1 MEAVASQ
8 PAVVPGVSADVT
20 PVAGGTSMT
29 ALPSAMKELA
39 RFFLNLSGSSSL
51 GASGDSAGVTA
62 SGAALGDLAG
72 PSSSASGAA
81 TFCGTAAPPAGAGVL
96 PDASDALPSV
106 SGERR
111 RRVRSRSR
119 DRRSRSSSDRTGFYS
134 RLFLVEKATGGWRP
148 VIDLSHLNDFVQLTP
163 FKMETVASVLL
174 SVREG
179 DFLASLDLKDAY
191 FQIPIH
197 GSSRKLLRFMSE
209 GTVYQFKALCFG
221 LSTAPQVF
229 TRVFAAVSAWAHA
242 RGIRLLRYLDDWL
255 VLSSSEKKAK
265 ESIRELLSLC
275 RTLGIVINEKK
286 SDLVPSQSAK
296 YLGMTIDT
304 GAGKVFPSLARVE
317 KFLAVAERFCSMQS
331 PPAQLWQVILGHLA
345 SLERLVPHG
354 RLRMRS
360 LQWHLK
366 SQWSP
371 ESDPPSLPVALP
383 EEARRDLSWWMVRDH
398 LLVGVRFG
406 TPAPDLHLYSDASS
420 SGWGAHLLDQN
431 VSGVLSAQEKLL
443 HINLLEMKALFLAL
457 QAFQEDVAG
466 HHVTAMCD
474 NSTVVAYV
482 NKTGGHG
489 VEASVF
495 VDQPPSEMDGVFRRP
510 SRSEV
515 SSRRVQRPGRCTQ
528 PSRASCGDR
537 VVSPPSGGEST
548 SSYAW
553 QSVDR
558 PVRDLPQREAA
569 PILLACPGSTGRL
582 RGCVSS
588 SLGRPG
594 SLRVPSLCSGRS
606 GDRSR
611 PAVIASRDDSGRTSL
626 AREGVVRRL
635 AASTDPTTPG
645 STLLGQAAL
654 AAPLQPVPSRRPR
667 AEPSRVAT
675 LKRHYRKSGFSGRAA
690 RVLSG
695 VLRESSSRLYQSR
708 WKIFC
713 GWCRGRSVA
722 PVNASVPVVVDFLIH
737 LRQDKG
743 LSVSAVK
750 GYCSALNSVLA
761 LKGRDLAASREITT
775 LLRSFARSV
784 NPVEL
789 RPPAWDVSLVLQSLT
804 GAPYEP
810 LRTCEERFLAQ
821 KTLFLLALASAKRIG
836 ELHALS
842 YRVSHTRDWGE
853 VSFAFVTGFVA
864 KTQDPSS
871 LAPRFEGFTVPAL
884 TNARKNRNGRLL
896 CPVRAVKVYLD
907 RTAPHRPRCERLFVT
922 AGRSKKEISKTTV
935 SFWLRK
941 TISRAY
947 ELSGTALP
955 VPAPRARETS
965 GIAPS
970 ILFRKNFAVD
980 QVLKAGTWRRHTTFT
995 RHYLRDIAHKSLD
1008 TFHLGPVVAA
1018 QSVV

>member
-1 MEAVASQ
+1 
-8 PAVVPGVSADVT
+8 
-20 PVAGGTSMT
+20 
-29 ALPSAMKELA
+29 
-39 RFFLNLSGSSSL
+39 
-51 GASGDSAGVTA
+51 
-62 SGAALGDLAG
+62 
-72 PSSSASGAA
+72 
-81 TFCGTAAPPAGAGVL
+81 
-96 PDASDALPSV
+96 
-106 SGERR
+106 
-111 RRVRSRSR
+111 
-119 DRRSRSSSDRTGFYS
+119 
-134 RLFLVEKATGGWRP
+134 
-148 VIDLSHLNDFVQLTP
+148 
-163 FKMETVASVLL
+163 
-174 SVREG
+174 
-179 DFLASLDLKDAY
+179 
-191 FQIPIH
+191 
-197 GSSRKLLRFMSE
+197 
-209 GTVYQFKALCFG
+209 
-221 LSTAPQVF
+221 
-229 TRVFAAVSAWAHA
+229 
-242 RGIRLLRYLDDWL
+242 
-255 VLSSSEKKAK
+255 
-265 ESIRELLSLC
+265 
-275 RTLGIVINEKK
+275 
-286 SDLVPSQSAK
+286 
-296 YLGMTIDT
+296 
-304 GAGKVFPSLARVE
+304 
-317 KFLAVAERFCSMQS
+317 
-331 PPAQLWQVILGHLA
+331 
-345 SLERLVPHG
+345 
-354 RLRMRS
+354 
-360 LQWHLK
+360 
-366 SQWSP
+366 
-371 ESDPPSLPVALP
+371 
-383 EEARRDLSWWMVRDH
+383 MVRDH
-398 LLVGVRFG
+398 LLGGSIRDTCSGSTSVFGRVFVGLGCSPPRSKRVRGVVRPGEVVAHQSSRNEGPFPGPSGFSRRCSRSPCDRDVRQLHGCGVR
-406 TPAPDLHLYSDASS
+406 
-420 SGWGAHLLDQN
+420 Q
-431 VSGVLSAQEKLL
+431 Q
-443 HINLLEMKALFLAL
+443 
-457 QAFQEDVAG
+457 
-466 HHVTAMCD
+466 
-474 NSTVVAYV
+474 
-482 NKTGGHG
+482 TGGHG

-548 SSYAW
+548 SSYVG

-645 STLLGQAAL
+645 SSLLGQAAS

-810 LRTCEERFLAQ
+810 LWTCEERFLAQ
-821 KTLFLLALASAKRIG
+821 KMLFLLALASAKRIG

-884 TNARKNRNGRLL
+884 TNVRKNRNGRLL
-896 CPVRAVKVYLD
+896 CPVLAVKVYLD

-955 VPAPRARETS
+955 VPAPRARETR

-995 RHYLRDIAHKSLD
+995 RHYLRDIAQVPR
-1008 TFHLGPVVAA
+1008 HLPPGSCGGGSVRGLNPVCPP
-1018 QSVV
+1018 

>member
-1 MEAVASQ
+1 MTVLRDGYR
-8 PAVVPGVSADVT
+8 VPFKDSPPPLART
-20 PVAGGTSMT
+20 PVSFPTYRAGSPRAQ
-29 ALPSAMKELA
+29 ALRQEVEAMLA
-39 RFFLNLSGSSSL
+39 K
-51 GASGDSAGVTA
+51 GALEIARDP
-62 SGAALGDLAG
+62 G
-72 PSSSASGAA
+72 P
-81 TFCGTAAPPAGAGVL
+81 
-96 PDASDALPSV
+96 
-106 SGERR
+106 
-111 RRVRSRSR
+111 
-119 DRRSRSSSDRTGFYS
+119 GFYS

-163 FKMETVASVLL
+163 FKMETIASVLL

-255 VLSSSEKKAK
+255 VLSSSETKAK
-265 ESIRELLSLC
+265 ESIRKLLSLC

-431 VSGVLSAQEKLL
+431 VSGVWSAQEKLL

-482 NKTGGHG
+482 NKQGGTVSRPLCLLTSRLLRWTESFDVHL
-489 VEASVF
+489 EARYLPGESNVLAD
-495 VDQPPSEMDGVFRRP
+495 VL
-510 SRSEV
+510 
-515 SSRRVQRPGRCTQ
+515 SRRGQ
-528 PSRASCGDR
+528 
-537 VVSPPSGGEST
+537 VVGTEWS
-548 SSYAW
+548 
-553 QSVDR
+553 
-558 PVRDLPQREAA
+558 L
-569 PILLACPGSTGRL
+569 
-582 RGCVSS
+582 

-594 SLRVPSLCSGRS
+594 PLRVPSLCSGRS

-611 PAVIASRDDSGRTSL
+611 PTVIASCDDSGRTSL

-645 STLLGQAAL
+645 STLLGQAAS
-654 AAPLQPVPSRRPR
+654 AAPLQPVPPRRPR

-789 RPPAWDVSLVLQSLT
+789 CPPAWDISLVLQSLT

-842 YRVSHTRDWGE
+842 YRVSHTRD
-853 VSFAFVTGFVA
+853 
-864 KTQDPSS
+864 
-871 LAPRFEGFTVPAL
+871 
-884 TNARKNRNGRLL
+884 
-896 CPVRAVKVYLD
+896 
-907 RTAPHRPRCERLFVT
+907 
-922 AGRSKKEISKTTV
+922 
-935 SFWLRK
+935 
-941 TISRAY
+941 
-947 ELSGTALP
+947 
-955 VPAPRARETS
+955 
-965 GIAPS
+965 
-970 ILFRKNFAVD
+970 
-980 QVLKAGTWRRHTTFT
+980 
-995 RHYLRDIAHKSLD
+995 
-1008 TFHLGPVVAA
+1008 
-1018 QSVV
+1018 

>member
-1 MEAVASQ
+1 MPGRSQ
-8 PAVVPGVSADVT
+8 PDGVTLPVRVGGCLSSHWRSWQDIGAETWVVTVLRDGYRVPFKDSPPPLART
-20 PVAGGTSMT
+20 PVSFPTYRAGSPRAH
-29 ALPSAMKELA
+29 ALRQEVEVMLA
-39 RFFLNLSGSSSL
+39 K
-51 GASGDSAGVTA
+51 GALEIARDP
-62 SGAALGDLAG
+62 G
-72 PSSSASGAA
+72 P
-81 TFCGTAAPPAGAGVL
+81 
-96 PDASDALPSV
+96 
-106 SGERR
+106 
-111 RRVRSRSR
+111 
-119 DRRSRSSSDRTGFYS
+119 GFYS

-229 TRVFAAVSAWAHA
+229 TRVFAVVSAWAHA
-242 RGIRLLRYLDDWL
+242 RGIRLLRFLDDWL
-255 VLSSSEKKAK
+255 VLSSSEKKAE

-275 RTLGIVINEKK
+275 HTLGIVINETK

-317 KFLAVAERFCSMQS
+317 KFLTVAERFCSMQS

-398 LLVGVRFG
+398 LLMGVRFG
-406 TPAPDLHLYSDASS
+406 TPAPDLHLCFGRVFVGLGCSPPRSKR
-420 SGWGAHLLDQN
+420 
-431 VSGVLSAQEKLL
+431 VRGVVRPGE
-443 HINLLEMKALFLAL
+443 
-457 QAFQEDVAG
+457 
-466 HHVTAMCD
+466 
-474 NSTVVAYV
+474 VVAHQSSRNEGPV
-482 NKTGGHG
+482 PGPSSLSRDCLRSPCDRNVRQLHGCGVRQQTGGHG

-495 VDQPPSEMDGVFRRP
+495 VDQPPSEMGGVFRRP

-528 PSRASCGDR
+528 PSRASCRDR

-548 SSYAW
+548 SSCVG

-569 PILLACPGSTGRL
+569 PVLLACPGSTGRL

-611 PAVIASRDDSGRTSL
+611 PTVIAGRDDSGRTSL

-635 AASTDPTTPG
+635 AASSDPTTPG
-645 STLLGQAAL
+645 SSLLGQAAS

-775 LLRSFARSV
+775 LLRSFFEIGQSCRVASTCVGRFSGPSESYWGSV
-784 NPVEL
+784 
-789 RPPAWDVSLVLQSLT
+789 
-804 GAPYEP
+804 
-810 LRTCEERFLAQ
+810 
-821 KTLFLLALASAKRIG
+821 
-836 ELHALS
+836 
-842 YRVSHTRDWGE
+842 
-853 VSFAFVTGFVA
+853 
-864 KTQDPSS
+864 
-871 LAPRFEGFTVPAL
+871 
-884 TNARKNRNGRLL
+884 
-896 CPVRAVKVYLD
+896 
-907 RTAPHRPRCERLFVT
+907 
-922 AGRSKKEISKTTV
+922 
-935 SFWLRK
+935 
-941 TISRAY
+941 
-947 ELSGTALP
+947 
-955 VPAPRARETS
+955 
-965 GIAPS
+965 
-970 ILFRKNFAVD
+970 
-980 QVLKAGTWRRHTTFT
+980 
-995 RHYLRDIAHKSLD
+995 
-1008 TFHLGPVVAA
+1008 
-1018 QSVV
+1018 